1 MHTVMMP
8 DENHRHDAKDPSPGR
23 GLHGCH
29 PACIIFFIF
38 EVVARTPGPRPKSNT
53 YTYPEFM
60 KVE

>member
-8 DENHRHDAKDPSPGR
+8 DENHRRDAKDPSPGR

-29 PACIIFFIF
+29 PACNIFFIF